1 MHDEKFCQT
10 CGRVIEW
17 RKKWADDWES
27 VRYCSKRCRG
37 ARPNA
42 TDEALEQAI
51 LSALRG
57 KREVAL
63 ADAVSGVPAD
73 RRGDMRERGRQAAR
87 RLANDGRIILYQ
99 KGKRVDHS
107 TAKGALDVRA
117 R

>member
-1 MHDEKFCQT
+1 MPDQKICET

-17 RKKWADDWES
+17 RKKWADDWEN

-42 TDEALEQAI
+42 TDRALEEAI
-51 LSALRG
+51 LAALDG
-57 KREVAL
+57 AREVAL
-63 ADAVSGVPAD
+63 ADAVAGVPAD
-73 RRGDMRERGRQAAR
+73 GRGGMRERGRQAAR
-87 RLANDGRIILYQ
+87 RLVNQGRIRLYQ
-99 KGKRVDHS
+99 KGKEVDPS